1 MPAAPGPRREIPAR
15 ARSRRSPSGWAGAA
29 GAERARGGGDGA
41 GRGARDG
48 GLATCVGAGTGA
60 PRPEVVSVG
69 TAGGGAWLTRT
80 VSRDGGG
87 ADTLGVSHARQGAS
101 HQSAAAIATP
111 PRPPTP
117 HQRREP
123 GRA

>member
-1 MPAAPGPRREIPAR
+1 M
-15 ARSRRSPSGWAGAA
+15 SGRGSTGTGVAA
-29 GAERARGGGDGA
+29 GAVSATAAGERADTRARG
-41 GRGARDG
+41 G
-48 GLATCVGAGTGA
+48 GLATCVGAGPGA
-60 PRPEVVSVG
+60 RRPEVVSVG
-69 TAGGGAWLTRT
+69 KAGGGAWLTRT

-101 HQSAAAIATP
+101 HQSVAAIATP